1 MDLFDKEE
9 VTAPSVE
16 AAIAEAVKPVS
27 PTPAPTLA
35 PTPVKSGAECTRDTR
50 GDADC
55 AVKDCEN
62 CN

>member
-1 MDLFDKEE
+1 MGLFDTEE
-9 VTAPSVE
+9 VAAPSVE
-16 AAIAEAVKPVS
+16 AAIQTVVAPVA
-27 PTPAPTLA
+27 TPPAA
-35 PTPVKSGAECTRDTR
+35 PVKSGVECTRDTR